1 MTAVAE
7 SGAQGV
13 RWDLTPL
20 APSGK
25 RDGYG
30 LQWDLPIASHGVGP
44 IIPTGMYV
52 NPDYG
57 NMPIRFVAITS
68 GLGQI
73 GLFAGLVAALWRANL
88 ATGVS
93 DTGIRGLGLGLAG
106 VGMLSLFEIALIVD
120 WVRIASPLTELTQSP
135 ALDAGI
141 ITGTAVVFAGLAALG
156 VGLARA
162 VDLFGR
168 SRAAAAPPP
177 VSRSEEPS

>member
-1 MTAVAE
+1 MTESPTDARRIRSPRGWLGLAFLAVWLYMISQLLRIFPA
-7 SGAQGV
+7 GTADAFG
-13 RWDLTPL
+13 LTISETRQVL
-20 APSGK
+20 
-25 RDGYG
+25 
-30 LQWDLPIASHGVGP
+30 
-44 IIPTGMYV
+44 
-52 NPDYG
+52 
-57 NMPIRFVAITS
+57 AITS

-177 VSRSEEPS
+177 ALRSEEPS